1 MFEFMGC
8 AIAVPLEQMSAI
20 VRTESS
26 AHPFAIGVVGGRL
39 SRQPQSLVE
48 AVTTVKLLRKGN
60 SNYSVGMAQVNQVNF
75 SASQLHEGNM
85 FDPCTNLHAGS
96 RILAACHAR
105 YGNWPK
111 AYSCYYSGNPVTGYR
126 HGYVGKVLQNGT
138 KPILTSILTPRAS
151 DMPIQLIP
159 HKKKKQGGKF
169 TPGTIKSINKPL
181 TLRQRRL
188 KSSLSNSGT
197 TNE

>member
-8 AIAVPLEQMSAI
+8 SVAVPPEQMSAI

-39 SRQPQSLVE
+39 SRQPQSLIE
-48 AVTTVKLLRKGN
+48 AITAVKLLRKG
-60 SNYSVGMAQVNQVNF
+60 SFNYSVGLAQVNQVNF
-75 SASQLHEGNM
+75 GAYQLHEGNM
-85 FDPCTNLHAGS
+85 FDPCTNLYAGS

-105 YGNWPK
+105 
-111 AYSCYYSGNPVTGYR
+111 SGNPVTGYR

-151 DMPIQLIP
+151 DVPIQLIP

-169 TPGTIKSINKPL
+169 TPRTIKSINKPL

>member
-1 MFEFMGC
+1 MGC
-8 AIAVPLEQMSAI
+8 SVAVPPEQMSAI

-39 SRQPQSLVE
+39 SRQPQSLIE
-48 AVTTVKLLRKGN
+48 AITAVKLLRKG
-60 SNYSVGMAQVNQVNF
+60 SFNYSVGLAQV
-75 SASQLHEGNM
+75 M
-85 FDPCTNLHAGS
+85 FDPCTNLYAGS

-151 DMPIQLIP
+151 DVPIQLIP

-169 TPGTIKSINKPL
+169 TPRTIKSINKPL